1 MDIRRIASPLLL
13 LITAMIWGFGF
24 VAQKAGMDYLGP
36 YGFTMVRF
44 FLGACCVLVF
54 SLILDNR
61 KRGSGKTPE
70 VLWLRNGKPD
80 RTLMKA
86 GVFSGIFL
94 FLGAA
99 LQQVALQY
107 TTAGRNAFITALYIV
122 VVPVLALLLKK
133 KIESNVWIGIVLAA
147 AGFYFL
153 CLKPGELGV
162 GKGELI
168 CLLGSFFWAAQIL
181 VIDHFSPRTD
191 AIKMAALEFLVT
203 AVLSGVFTFLLET
216 FTWELV
222 RLAALPILYSGALS
236 VGLGFTFQIIG
247 QKNTPPAIATLL
259 MSLESVF
266 AVVGGA
272 MLLGESLTPREFL
285 GCMLIFF
292 GVLVAQFPL
301 QILFRRV
308 IMKRQ

>member
-1 MDIRRIASPLLL
+1 M
-13 LITAMIWGFGF
+13 
-24 VAQKAGMDYLGP
+24 
-36 YGFTMVRF
+36 
-44 FLGACCVLVF
+44 
-54 SLILDNR
+54 
-61 KRGSGKTPE
+61 
-70 VLWLRNGKPD
+70 
-80 RTLMKA
+80 
-86 GVFSGIFL
+86 
-94 FLGAA
+94 
-99 LQQVALQY
+99 
-107 TTAGRNAFITALYIV
+107 
-122 VVPVLALLLKK
+122 
-133 KIESNVWIGIVLAA
+133 
-147 AGFYFL
+147 
-153 CLKPGELGV
+153 

-181 VIDHFSPRTD
+181 VIDHFSSRTD

-203 AVLSGVFTFLLET
+203 AAISGVFTFLLET

-222 RLAALPILYSGALS
+222 RLAALPILYSGILS

-301 QILFRRV
+301 QILLRRV